1 MFVIYC
7 IIIFILFAFILIING
22 FPEFVYLVWKAFKR
36 FDITYPLISLT
47 IFTILFLL
55 FIKKIKKLKFKTFLT
70 ISLII
75 ISFEMFFIRPVVD
88 YSSFNN
94 FSYVF
99 KSNYEKDL
107 KGYCVKE
114 NKILSKDELLRIATN
129 DFLDKTIV
137 YYKNI
142 ANKYEK
148 DRVYFYTL
156 DEVKEFNDL
165 KLFDLEKLQQ
175 HKINTKNYLANLPK
189 LLKKPLF
196 LSTPYSFDIVFF
208 NEGFKINNGYLEFLY
223 TRTDSANITHQLKS
237 SIEIDNCGNTNRA
250 IDEEPCFDFFGCKYR
265 YNL

>member
-1 MFVIYC
+1 MGFFY
-7 IIIFILFAFILIING
+7 FI
-22 FPEFVYLVWKAFKR
+22 WKAFKILYAT
-36 FDITYPLISLT
+36 FPLISLA

-75 ISFEMFFIRPVVD
+75 ISFEMLFIRPVVD

-107 KGYCVKE
+107 QGYCVKE

-148 DRVYFYTL
+148 DRIYFYTL

-165 KLFDLEKLQQ
+165 KLFDLEKLKQ